1 MTDQYITVGKI
12 VNTHGNRGMVRL
24 LPLTD
29 FPERFE
35 QGKSLTV
42 NVPGGPSRK
51 LQIEKSF
58 PHKKFIIIQFREI
71 TDMNGAEKLKG
82 AVIQVGQEEIRP
94 LPVGSYYI
102 FQILGLDVYDSQ
114 DSYLGKVKDVLE
126 TGSNDV
132 YIVEK
137 GAGERP
143 LLIPALKSVVLSVDL
158 ERQRIT
164 VSLPD
169 GLVDI

>member
-1 MTDQYITVGKI
+1 MTEQYITIGKI
-12 VNTHGNRGMVRL
+12 VNTHGNRGMVRV

-29 FPERFE
+29 FPERF
-35 QGKSLTV
+35 QPGSSLMV
-42 NVPGGPSRK
+42 NTGGQYRK

-58 PHKKFIIIQFREI
+58 PHKKFINIQFHEVA
-71 TDMNGAEKLKG
+71 DMNGAEELKG
-82 AVIQVGQEEIRP
+82 ALIQVGREEIWP
-94 LPVGSYYI
+94 LPDGSYYI
-102 FQILGLDVYDSQ
+102 FQILGLAVYDNRGA
-114 DSYLGKVKDVLE
+114 YLGKVKDVLE

-137 GAGERP
+137 GPGERP
-143 LLIPALKSVVLSVDL
+143 MLIPALKSVVLSVDL
-158 ERQRIT
+158 DQQRIT